1 VGHYD
6 VTGMV
11 SATTRW
17 MGRFPLVAWSIIV
30 TAIALSTGALA
41 STSCVTQRLVSH
53 WLTPAQATQEYR
65 AEARRLQL
73 PPGWHWPKSALGAP
87 EAAGYEEGFSA
98 GRADLYWF
106 IAWSRVAV
114 SPRSSTAVR
123 RTALKQLSRLYETP
137 FFRKDLTDNGRFRE
151 MVVHAQQGDVSELR
165 SFVAA
170 NTLGGSK

>member
-1 VGHYD
+1 VGHCD

-11 SATTRW
+11 RSTTRW
-17 MGRFPLVAWSIIV
+17 MGRFPLVAWTIIV

-41 STSCVTQRLVSH
+41 STSCVTQRSVSH
-53 WLTPAQATQEYR
+53 WLTPTQAIQEYR

-73 PPGWHWPKSALGAP
+73 PPGLQWPKSALGAP
-87 EAAGYEEGFSA
+87 EAAGYEEGFAA

-114 SPRSSTAVR
+114 SPRSSAAAR
-123 RTALKQLSRLYETP
+123 RTALKQLSHVYETP
-137 FFRKDLTDNGRFRE
+137 FFRKNLTGKARFRE

-165 SFVAA
+165 GFVAV